1 MTRGSFYL
9 LGEKKVYVST
19 EFNGG
24 MYPGGNYEEAVDML
38 NSVESVS
45 DFKTGVT
52 SFNDTKFE
60 YLGRL
65 VFPYGLNM
73 NGISKNIVD
82 FRTNYYV
89 NFNSDYIFIKN
100 LSGRDYR
107 VLLKD
112 SPNDEFVK
120 LPNGATMVFNFG
132 KKVKEYLEQYN

>member
-19 EFNGG
+19 EFNGD

>member
-9 LGEKKVYVST
+9 LGEKKVYVSV
-19 EFNGG
+19 EFNGD
-24 MYPGGNYEEAVDML
+24 MYPGGHYEEAVDML

-52 SFNDTKFE
+52 SFNDTKFN
-60 YLGRL
+60 YSGIL

-73 NGISKNIVD
+73 NGISDYSVN
-82 FRTNYYV
+82 FRTDYYV

-112 SPNDEFVK
+112 SPNDEFVI
-120 LPNGATMVFNFG
+120 LPNGTTMVFNFG